1 MRWRGVARQMA
12 EEGLEP
18 VRGMSRAAKG
28 ISRDT
33 GCHAES
39 FRPRVASFGIKVAGS
54 GRQKVSFGAGV
65 ASFGNRSNGI
75 GDRAREIREAAH
87 VIGEPSHPQSA
98 ALPPRLL
105 EQLCR
110 RGAERVAQLEDRRQ
124 RRTVVAGFQR
134 TDVAEAHAGAVGEL
148 LL

>member
-1 MRWRGVARQMA
+1 MKIA
-12 EEGLEP
+12 
-18 VRGMSRAAKG
+18 
-28 ISRDT
+28 
-33 GCHAES
+33 S
-39 FRPRVASFGIKVAGS
+39 FRNQ
-54 GRQKVSFGAGV
+54 GRGLRKAEGELRSEGRELR
-65 ASFGNRSNGI
+65 NRSNGI